1 MEFEFDI
8 WPDESNSTSSK
19 NYIMFWMDG
28 VPSNIVAYSHDSE
41 LSQGSDAAVPI
52 TIGSN
57 DCDVY
62 VYLVKAYEKHLNDTE
77 HLNNFILDAYNSTE
91 MMSRFLRNDIIE
103 NGQISYTKLVQ
114 RNPNCQVY
122 LYDIPRMTKNKKD
135 DVGDGD
141 EGPNDYIT
149 FTMYENGNALTPALT
164 AEDVIMKV

>member
-8 WPDESNSTSSK
+8 WPDESNSTSSN
-19 NYIMFWMDG
+19 NYVMFWMDG

-77 HLNNFILDAYNSTE
+77 HLNNFILD
-91 MMSRFLRNDIIE
+91 
-103 NGQISYTKLVQ
+103 
-114 RNPNCQVY
+114 
-122 LYDIPRMTKNKKD
+122 
-135 DVGDGD
+135 
-141 EGPNDYIT
+141 
-149 FTMYENGNALTPALT
+149 
-164 AEDVIMKV
+164 